1 MRNAVMRKVE
11 LGDRQLRHSSRD
23 YSAQLRPRFCPPFKR
38 TQLSNRS
45 QRQLYQAAQYRQG
58 PRQTNAGTDP
68 RPIVTLMSDLVRRI
82 NPAQESACVNPTH
95 RSPWSVPQKH
105 QTVDRPPRQNRP
117 WRSQWPPA
125 WGADSTAP
133 CRPDYPPQGILVGV
147 SHRLLV
153 FQCRPQPLGKS
164 RIGMHEVPLFISRKQ
179 LMGNSLRKSV
189 SNPYSASIAASTTL
203 RTSVSASEHMLSG

>member
-58 PRQTNAGTDP
+58 PHQTNAGTDP

-82 NPAQESACVNPTH
+82 NSAQESACVNPTH

-117 WRSQWPPA
+117 WHSQWPPA
-125 WGADSTAP
+125 WGAVSTAP
-133 CRPDYPPQGILVGV
+133 HRPDYPPQGILVGV
-147 SHRLLV
+147 SRRLLV
-153 FQCRPQPLGKS
+153 FPVSSPATRQKSHWHARSALVYQQKTTDGKLVEKICQQPLFGIDS
-164 RIGMHEVPLFISRKQ
+164 GLNRVTNIRICQ
-179 LMGNSLRKSV
+179 
-189 SNPYSASIAASTTL
+189 
-203 RTSVSASEHMLSG
+203 